1 MNPLHCEI
9 NQMNDVW
16 EICCFSYEGDK
27 LKGMYHGSGEAQF
40 AGGHHYEV
48 SSSARDMINVCK

>member
-1 MNPLHCEI
+1 
-9 NQMNDVW
+9 MNDVW